1 MKNHSPANS
10 RATTYSAI
18 PTRYCAIYTRKSSE
32 EGLEQ
37 SFNSLDAQREA
48 CEAYVLSQKAEGWV
62 ALPQMYNDGG
72 FSGGNIERP
81 GLKQLMC
88 DIEAKKV
95 QTVVVYKVDRL
106 TRSLAD
112 FAKLVELF
120 DAYGVSFVSITQQF
134 NTTSSMGRLTL
145 NVLLSFAQFER
156 EVTGERIRDK
166 IAASKAK
173 GMWMGGMP
181 AVGYC
186 VQDKTLIIDIDSAQ
200 LVRDIYKLYLEM
212 GNVRLLKAELDKR
225 GWLTPERISRGLGQ
239 SGGLPFYRGH
249 LYRILSNPV
258 YIGKVVHKD
267 NSYDGQHAAI
277 IDDALW
283 NEVQAKLKSN
293 SIGHRSRVSC
303 KAPGLLAGLLFDEAG
318 ERFSSVQSNKATL
331 KPDEEKTT
339 GKKQN
344 NADADANYKAEK
356 HHRRYHYYISQRL
369 IREGKSQAADGLR
382 IPAQELEQVIIKRLH
397 HFLTQSTELFK
408 LVDGH
413 GLTDTYAIDAVLKTA
428 VKLAEVLNAENFVT
442 LPADLIVTLQSLTER
457 IIIRAHEVEITIKF
471 DKLIAEA
478 KGKSHAPAS
487 VWEYFDW
494 GNLRYTI
501 TLPVTLKR
509 SGLNVRLTVQA
520 QEYEIKRNADV
531 RMVKL
536 LSRADHYFNLLT
548 AGKVSSFKEIGI
560 LEKLSS
566 SHVSRVTL
574 LAFLSP
580 EIVKGIL
587 EGRHPPSLTSDSLM
601 KSLPLPTDWAEQKQV
616 LGFH

>member
-1 MKNHSPANS
+1 MNKSQASNS
-10 RATTYSAI
+10 RTASSSL
-18 PTRYCAIYTRKSSE
+18 TRYCAIYTRKSSE

-48 CEAYVLSQKAEGWV
+48 CEAYVLSQKAEGWA
-62 ALPQMYNDGG
+62 ALPQLYDDGG

-81 GLKQLMC
+81 GLKQLMR

-134 NTTSSMGRLTL
+134 NTTTSMGRLTL

-181 AVGYC
+181 PVGYC

-212 GNVRLLKAELDKR
+212 GNVRLLKAEIDQR
-225 GWLTPERISRGLGQ
+225 GWLTPERISRGLRQ
-239 SGGLPFYRGH
+239 SGGRPFYRGH

-277 IDDALW
+277 IDDVLW
-283 NEVQAKLKSN
+283 SDVQAKLKSN
-293 SIGHRSRVSC
+293 SNGQRLRTST
-303 KAPGLLAGLLFDEAG
+303 KAPGLLAGLLFDDKG
-318 ERFSSVQSNKATL
+318 ERFTSVQSNKATF
-331 KPDEEKTT
+331 KSGEEKTA
-339 GKKQN
+339 GKKQTNANLEVN
-344 NADADANYKAEK
+344 NKAEK

-397 HFLTQSTELFK
+397 HFFTQGTELLK
-408 LVDGH
+408 LVDSH
-413 GLTDTYAIDAVLKTA
+413 GLTDTYAIDAVLQTA
-428 VKLAEVLNAENFVT
+428 GKLADLLNAENCAT
-442 LPADLIVTLQSLTER
+442 HPADLIGTIQSLTER
-457 IIIRAHEVEITIKF
+457 IIVRAYEVEITIKF
-471 DKLIAEA
+471 DQLIAVA
-478 KGKSHAPAS
+478 KVTSHTPDSA
-487 VWEYFDW
+487 WECCDW
-494 GNLRYTI
+494 ERLRHTI
-501 TLPVTLKR
+501 ILPVTLKR
-509 SGLNVRLTVQA
+509 SGLNMRLIVHA
-520 QEYEIKRNADV
+520 AEYEIKRSADV

-536 LSRADHYFNLLT
+536 LSRAHHYFNLLT
-548 AGKVSSFKEIGI
+548 SGKAKSMKEIGI
-560 LEKLSS
+560 HEKLSS
-566 SHVSRVTL
+566 SHVARVSL

-580 EIVKGIL
+580 AIVKDIL
-587 EGRHPPSLTSDSLM
+587 EGKHPPSLTSDKLM
-601 KSLPLPTDWAEQKQV
+601 RSLPLPSDWNEQRQA
-616 LGFH
+616 LGFR